1 MLVYNSVIEFHL
13 LNIRQADASMDTAES
28 ANSYDLEILNHIEE
42 NPDTTQADL
51 ATQLGVAVGSV
62 NWYIKRLVN
71 KGYVKVT
78 QMQRRRLRY
87 LLTPKGV
94 AERARLTKE
103 FMRMSLHWY
112 RVTREASKEF
122 LDEVKQAGYD
132 TVCIQGDGDLAE
144 IVYLTCLEAQV
155 KVKPEVDPAYPV
167 FRIEGLRTV
176 LEWPDNV
183 FSDKVM
189 AK

>member
-1 MLVYNSVIEFHL
+1 
-13 LNIRQADASMDTAES
+13 MDPAES
-28 ANSYDLEILNHIEE
+28 ASNYDLEILNHIEE

-94 AERARLTKE
+94 AEKARLTKE
-103 FMRMSLHWY
+103 FMQMSLHWY
-112 RVTREASKEF
+112 RVTREASKQF

-132 TVCIQGDGDLAE
+132 SVCIKGDGDLAE

-155 KVKPEVDPAYPV
+155 KVRPKVDRCYPV
-167 FRIEGLRTV
+167 FRIEGLKTV
-176 LEWPDNV
+176 LEWPENFQARTGEEQDNRP
-183 FSDKVM
+183 
-189 AK
+189 

>member
-1 MLVYNSVIEFHL
+1 MSS
-13 LNIRQADASMDTAES
+13 QD
-28 ANSYDLEILNHIEE
+28 SYDLQILSHIDE

-71 KGYVKVT
+71 KGYVKVA

-94 AERARLTKE
+94 AEKARLTKE
-103 FMRMSLHWY
+103 FMQMSLHWY
-112 RVTREASKEF
+112 RVTREASKQC

-132 TVCIQGDGDLAE
+132 TVCIEGDGDLAE

-155 KVKPEVDPAYPV
+155 KVEPEVDPSYPV

-176 LEWPDNV
+176 LDWPETV
-183 FSDKVM
+183 SMTTSEVTP
-189 AK
+189 

>member
-1 MLVYNSVIEFHL
+1 
-13 LNIRQADASMDTAES
+13 MDPAES
-28 ANSYDLEILNHIEE
+28 ASNYDLEILNHIEE

-62 NWYIKRLVN
+62 NWYIKRLIN
-71 KGYVKVT
+71 KGYVKVA

-94 AERARLTKE
+94 AEKARLTKE
-103 FMRMSLHWY
+103 FMQMSLHWY
-112 RVTREASKEF
+112 RVTREASKQF

-132 TVCIQGDGDLAE
+132 SVCIKGDGDLAE

-155 KVKPEVDPAYPV
+155 KVRPKVDRCYPV
-167 FRIEGLRTV
+167 FRIEGLKTV
-176 LEWPDNV
+176 LEWPKNFQARTGEEQDNRP
-183 FSDKVM
+183 
-189 AK
+189 

>member
-1 MLVYNSVIEFHL
+1 
-13 LNIRQADASMDTAES
+13 MDTTES
-28 ANSYDLEILNHIEE
+28 ASNYDLEILNHIEE

-62 NWYIKRLVN
+62 NWYIKRLIN

-94 AERARLTKE
+94 AEKARLTKE
-103 FMRMSLHWY
+103 FMQMSLHWY
-112 RVTREASKEF
+112 RVTREASKKF
-122 LDEVKQAGYD
+122 LDEIKQAGYD

-144 IVYLTCLEAQV
+144 IVYLTCLEAQM
-155 KVKPEVDPAYPV
+155 KVKPEVDRCYPV
-167 FRIEGLRTV
+167 FRIEGLNTM
-176 LEWPDNV
+176 LEWPETP
-183 FSDKVM
+183 S
-189 AK
+189 ARAGEE